1 MRRTTTHWLLLLV
14 ATTCFVSGCD
24 TDTPE
29 PEEKYNRYQLVSVG
43 EEAQTSDQLLP
54 GLISLVEE
62 ADYRVW
68 VAVEDLTEVAL
79 ADALID
85 ALDRGVD
92 VRVVADWDAAEQ
104 AGIQRLL
111 EEFTPFLRA
120 SDFETEPLD
129 PPLFYQLADEGEAGE
144 VLLPQAGDI
153 RFAGGPTVH
162 TPQPGTDICRP
173 ASLNGMSHNFMVIDQ
188 TTVVNLS
195 GGFPENWRDQHQT
208 GFIASSQDLAQD
220 FADEFRQIMTGV
232 DATTPSAFNGPLKS
246 ITDGRFIYPGT
257 IAEFELYFGPQE
269 RTAKRVVDHI
279 FGAKSSVWIAT
290 EQLSN
295 DFVCKALIY
304 KMRTAFDVRLVLKEP
319 IDPASLAE
327 NSSCERLID
336 EFAADNPVG
345 QGYVHEVRYEPNLAA
360 NLVIIDEQEGRIERA
375 DQTLAYVMSQPMLT
389 ALTFGQKPCNQETYQ
404 DSLPFDPSICGE
416 CPQTGAT
423 VPTALPAD
431 TFTDANVW
439 LVREFRGQ
447 SEPAVDQL
455 ANTFRRIFEGAEQ

>member
-1 MRRTTTHWLLLLV
+1 MRRTTLSLLV
-14 ATTCFVSGCD
+14 LLMSAASFVSGCD
-24 TDTPE
+24 TDAPE
-29 PEEKYNRYQLVSVG
+29 PEEKYNRYQLLSVYDDA
-43 EEAQTSDQLLP
+43 EADDTLLS
-54 GLISLVEE
+54 GLISLIED
-62 ADYRVW
+62 ADYRIW
-68 VAVEDLTEVAL
+68 VAFEDLTEVAV

-104 AGIQRLL
+104 AGTQRLL

-120 SDFETEPLD
+120 SDFETEPVD
-129 PPLFYQLADEGEAGE
+129 PPLFYQLADQSSIESAS
-144 VLLPQAGDI
+144 LPKSGDI

-162 TPQPGTDICRP
+162 TPQPGTDICRS

-188 TTVVNLS
+188 TTVMNLS
-195 GGFPENWRDQHQT
+195 GGFPESWRDKHQT
-208 GFIASSQDLAQD
+208 GFIASSEDLAQD

-269 RTAKRVVDHI
+269 RTSKRVIDHI

-319 IDPASLAE
+319 IDPETLAE
-327 NSSCERLID
+327 NSSCSELID

-345 QGYVHEVRYEPNLAA
+345 QGYRQEVRYESDLAA
-360 NLVIIDEQEGRIERA
+360 NLIIIDEEEGRVERA
-375 DQTLAYVMSQPMLT
+375 DQTLAYVMSQPLLT
-389 ALTFGQKPCNQETYQ
+389 ALTFGQKECNQETYQ

-416 CPQTGAT
+416 CPQTGAR

-439 LVREFRGQ
+439 LVREFRGH

-455 ANTFRRIFEGAEQ
+455 ANTFRTIFEGADQ